1 MKPCLI
7 ALYLFVAPLLFCQQT
22 SEKPQILISLN
33 GSYENNHLLELLH
46 FKFDKVEPLNK
57 EKTLYGLYFKNTF
70 ENNEKALE
78 FVSKLKHVLIAQYNF
93 QVEMRSATPNDPRR
107 GSQWHL
113 DKINAPKAWD
123 LTRGGVTRN
132 GDSIVIAVIDEG
144 IHINHPDFKNNIWKN
159 HAEVANNSI
168 DDDGNG
174 FVDDVYGWNFMGR
187 NNDVS
192 DSNNYA
198 AGHSTPIAGIIG
210 AKGND
215 NVGICG
221 INWNVKM
228 MFVNIA
234 DTGDFP
240 NPYVSDIIKAYSY
253 VLTQRTLYN
262 NSNGQ
267 QGAYVVATNSSWGI
281 DKKFANQAPLWCA
294 MYDSMGKQ
302 GIINIGSTSNNDAY
316 IDLIGDLPSLCPSE
330 HLIVVNSSNSI
341 DAHFSSG
348 KSAINIDIAAP
359 GASIYSTRAY
369 TKINIQNGLY
379 GNSFSGTSFATP
391 MVTGSVGLLYSYA
404 CAKLLDT
411 FKINPAKG
419 NSLLRRFLLEGA
431 DVIPGFED
439 KNASSGRLN
448 IFRSMQ
454 LMNQYC
460 EGTLSNDLVSLYPN
474 SRVFPNPSQGSFE
487 LITENEIKN
496 INITNSIGQ
505 KIEFNYLDNKI
516 ELINHQTGVYF
527 VSIDYANGYKENIKL
542 IVN

>member
-7 ALYLFVAPLLFCQQT
+7 ALYLFICPFLFSQQT
-22 SEKPQILISLN
+22 PDKPQILISLN
-33 GSYENNHLLELLH
+33 GSYNQNHLLEILNL
-46 FKFDKVEPLNK
+46 KFYKAEPLNK
-57 EKTLYGLYFKNTF
+57 EKTLYGLYYNNTF

-78 FVSKLKHVLIAQYNF
+78 FVSKLKQVLIAQYNF
-93 QVEMRSATPNDPRR
+93 PIEMRSTIANDPRR

-113 DKINAPKAWD
+113 DKINAPKTWD
-123 LTRGGVTRN
+123 LSRGGVTRN

-144 IHINHPDFKNNIWKN
+144 IHTNHPDFKNNIWKN
-159 HAEVANNSI
+159 HAEVANNLI

-234 DTGDFP
+234 DSGNFP
-240 NPYVSDIIKAYSY
+240 NPYVSDIIRAYSY

-262 NSNGQ
+262 NSNGE

-294 MYDSMGKQ
+294 MYDSMGRQ
-302 GIINIGSTSNNDAY
+302 GIISIGSTSNNDTY
-316 IDLIGDLPSLCPSE
+316 IDMIGDLPSLCPSE
-330 HLIVVNSSNSI
+330 HLIVVNSTNSI
-341 DAHFSSG
+341 DGHFSSG

-379 GNSFSGTSFATP
+379 SNSFSGTSFATP

-419 NSLLRRFLLEGA
+419 NSLIRRFLIEGA
-431 DVIPGFED
+431 DILPDFGD

-448 IFRSMQ
+448 VFKSMQ

-460 EGTLSNDLVSLYPN
+460 EGTLSNDIINIYPN
-474 SRVFPNPSQGSFE
+474 IKLFPNPSQGTFE
-487 LITENEIKN
+487 LITESEIKT
-496 INITNSIGQ
+496 IDIHNSIGQ
-505 KIEFNYLDNKI
+505 KAEFIFIDNQIELTQNQSGIYFITIQYLD
-516 ELINHQTGVYF
+516 
-527 VSIDYANGYKENIKL
+527 GYKETLKL